1 MLYTIL
7 CTRNFKGYLHTLYNF
22 VQESWHIMTLIH
34 SMNIEILH

>member
-7 CTRNFKGYLHTLYNF
+7 YTRNFKGYLHTLYNF